1 MKIKMK
7 NYNMKDFQREVDE
20 LFDKFP
26 FSWSNYVHYI
36 RLVEEV
42 GELGEA
48 LTVFEG
54 DRQAG
59 SGEAAMAF
67 HNDLTE
73 EIGDVLFALVRVA
86 NKSNIDLDVAID
98 SARKRYNKK
107 LKKYI
112 DVN

>member
-1 MKIKMK
+1 MG

-36 RLVEEV
+36 HLVEEV

-48 LTVFEG
+48 LTVYEG

-59 SGEAAMAF
+59 TGDAAMAD

-86 NKSNIDLDVAID
+86 NKTNIDLDVAID

-107 LKKYI
+107 LNKYLN
-112 DVN
+112 VN